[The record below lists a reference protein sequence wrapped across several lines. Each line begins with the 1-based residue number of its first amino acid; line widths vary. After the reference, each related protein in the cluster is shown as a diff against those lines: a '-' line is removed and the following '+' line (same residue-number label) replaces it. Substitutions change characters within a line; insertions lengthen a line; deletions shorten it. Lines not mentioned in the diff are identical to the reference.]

1 MRKRCD
7 DKKMSGEIIYNG
19 HTMDE
24 FVPRRSAAYVS
35 QHDLHMG
42 ELTVRETVNF
52 SAKCQGI
59 GHRFGKN
66 RTDGVS
72 KTHHMII
79 LRNLT

>member
-1 MRKRCD
+1 MITPAKYIYLYEETQ
-7 DKKMSGEIIYNG
+7 KMSGKITYNG

-35 QHDLHMG
+35 QNDLHIG

-52 SAKCQGI
+52 SAKCQGS

-66 RTDGVS
+66 G
-72 KTHHMII
+72 K
-79 LRNLT
+79 NK